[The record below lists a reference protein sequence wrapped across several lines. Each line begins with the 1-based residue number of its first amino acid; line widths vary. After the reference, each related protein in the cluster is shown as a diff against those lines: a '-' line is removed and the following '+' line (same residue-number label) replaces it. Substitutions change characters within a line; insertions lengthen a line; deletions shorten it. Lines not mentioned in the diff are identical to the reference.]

1 MPKSNELA
9 LLSML
14 EAIDKIQRF
23 TADLDSWE
31 AFKDDEE
38 SFDACLMNFVVIGEA
53 VLRLEPSFI
62 ETNIVIEWHKIK
74 GFRNLIAHDYFG
86 IDTEEVWDI
95 VTNKIPDLK
104 AFIQEKLN
112 MPSL

>member
-1 MPKSNELA
+1 
-9 LLSML
+9 
-14 EAIDKIQRF
+14 
-23 TADLDSWE
+23 
-31 AFKDDEE
+31 
-38 SFDACLMNFVVIGEA
+38 MNFVVIGEA

-62 ETNIVIEWHKIK
+62 ETNIAIEWHKIK
-74 GFRNLIAHDYFG
+74 GFCNLIAHDYFG

-112 MPSL
+112 MT

>member
-1 MPKSNELA
+1 
-9 LLSML
+9 
-14 EAIDKIQRF
+14 
-23 TADLDSWE
+23 
-31 AFKDDEE
+31 
-38 SFDACLMNFVVIGEA
+38 MNFVVIGEA

-62 ETNIVIEWHKIK
+62 ETNSVIEWHKIK

-95 VTNKIPDLK
+95 VTNKIPSLK

-112 MPSL
+112 MA

>member
-1 MPKSNELA
+1 
-9 LLSML
+9 
-14 EAIDKIQRF
+14 
-23 TADLDSWE
+23 
-31 AFKDDEE
+31 
-38 SFDACLMNFVVIGEA
+38 MNFVVIGEA

-62 ETNIVIEWHKIK
+62 ETNIAIEWHKIK

-112 MPSL
+112 MT

>member
-31 AFKDDEE
+31 AFKTMKNL
-38 SFDACLMNFVVIGEA
+38 SMP
-53 VLRLEPSFI
+53 VL
-62 ETNIVIEWHKIK
+62 
-74 GFRNLIAHDYFG
+74 
-86 IDTEEVWDI
+86 
-95 VTNKIPDLK
+95 
-104 AFIQEKLN
+104 
-112 MPSL
+112 

>member
-38 SFDACLMNFVVIGEA
+38 SFDACL
-53 VLRLEPSFI
+53 
-62 ETNIVIEWHKIK
+62 
-74 GFRNLIAHDYFG
+74 
-86 IDTEEVWDI
+86 
-95 VTNKIPDLK
+95 
-104 AFIQEKLN
+104 
-112 MPSL
+112 